1 MVPLNVS
8 SEVDAYM
15 SGFLTEVG
23 VTSSAGWLPKLP
35 MASNRAEALL
45 AMQKLKEVKRAIL
58 AKKKAE
64 EEVKKAAELAHKKA
78 LAEQQRQLLLK
89 SL

>member
-15 SGFLTEVG
+15 AGFLGEVG
-23 VTSSAGWLPKLP
+23 ISSANWLPSLP

-45 AMQKLKEVKRAIL
+45 AMQKLKEVKRVIA

-64 EEVKKAAELAHKKA
+64 EQRKADEELARKKA
-78 LAEQQRQLLLK
+78 LAEQQRALLMAQI
-89 SL
+89 